1 MFGYKTENGIVP
13 AGDNRCAVL
22 SDDCVRLQKQVGVTE
37 MEVKEV
43 KEVKGKSKRKSKKE

>member
-43 KEVKGKSKRKSKKE
+43 KGKSKRKSKKE